1 MRRYL
6 TGLLALGAFAAIL
19 VAAFWEGG
27 APPAKPA
34 ASPPSPAGPSK
45 AVEPPPPPD
54 LLGVEPAP
62 APPDDWHGARVGEEG
77 RKALEAAV
85 SAFAGSPEAAG
96 LQGRERAVAALRVE
110 LETIWGTSKAVSIPA
125 ADLPWVLAVENP
137 SDASDPERLAAALR
151 EFAAA
156 FRARFA
162 ALFASAPPPPG
173 ILRPLLV
180 LGSRDDYLRL
190 TRPPAFAVGHTNLH
204 SGWAFVPRTGRP
216 LAEGVLVQAARQ
228 EFLGLARARAPREGI
243 PLAGL
248 APWFWDGAAAY
259 FGLAGLP
266 DGAAR
271 HAQDARAALR
281 EGSLLPLVRLLAI
294 TRAEAAALDDP
305 RTAFAILPQGWA
317 FTAFLETAE
326 GGKRR
331 DSLDRYAERELSGKG
346 GPEAARA
353 CFGDL
358 EALDAEYRA
367 FVKSLK

>member
-1 MRRYL
+1 
-6 TGLLALGAFAAIL
+6 AAIL

-34 ASPPSPAGPSK
+34 AGPAAPEVPAKPPEPPS
-45 AVEPPPPPD
+45 PPD
-54 LLGVEPAP
+54 LLGVERTPP
-62 APPDDWHGARVGEEG
+62 PPDDWHGARVGEEG
-77 RKALEAAV
+77 RKALEAAAA
-85 SAFAGSPEAAG
+85 AFAGSRQARG
-96 LQGRERAVAALRVE
+96 LQGRERAEAELRVE
-110 LETIWGTSKAVSIPA
+110 LETIWGTAKMLAVPS
-125 ADLPWVLAVENP
+125 ADLPWVIAVEEP
-137 SDASDPERLAAALR
+137 SDAADPESLAAGLR

-162 ALFASAPPPPG
+162 PLFAATPPAEG
-173 ILRPLLV
+173 TLRPIIV
-180 LGSRDDYLRL
+180 LRSRDEYLRL
-190 TRPPAFAVGHTNLH
+190 TRPPAFATGHTNLN

-216 LAEGVLVQAARQ
+216 VAEGVLVQAARQ
-228 EFLGLARARAPREGI
+228 EFLALARARAPREGI

-259 FGLAGLP
+259 FGLAVLP

-271 HAQDARAALR
+271 HAQDVRDALR
-281 EGSLLPLVRLLAI
+281 EGTLLPLPRLLAV
-294 TRAEAAALDDP
+294 TRAEAASLDEP
-305 RTAFAILPQGWA
+305 RTAFALQPQAWA

-331 DSLDRYAERELSGKG
+331 GGLDRYAERELSGKG
-346 GPEAARA
+346 GLEAARE

-367 FVKSLK
+367 FVRSLK